1 VNGLI
6 VNPNV
11 ALLGFTMEPFTPTY
25 TYSYSRLKTGVL
37 SWTGY

>member
-1 VNGLI
+1 LAVNGLI

-11 ALLGFTMEPFTPTY
+11 ALLGFTMELFTPT
-25 TYSYSRLKTGVL
+25 YSRLKTGVL